1 MTTHI
6 LVNAPITS
14 SIPGTRTFAVA
25 FETEYI
31 LDAENYQ
38 HVMSI
43 EDFVTTNRDD
53 PMFKWAIVELFNSSS
68 LKHSGNGSEENLS
81 GVLLQAFDTPVS
93 TQPITRNI
101 LVNATPY
108 YVYIV
113 TFQGPTGVNQTTKVI
128 KQV

>member
-14 SIPGTRTFAVA
+14 SIPNTRTFAVA
-25 FETEYI
+25 SKTEHI

-38 HVMSI
+38 NVMSI

-53 PMFKWAIVELFNSSS
+53 PRFKWAIVELFNSSS

-81 GVLLQAFDTPVS
+81 GVLLQAFDAVN
-93 TQPITRNI
+93 TQSITRNI